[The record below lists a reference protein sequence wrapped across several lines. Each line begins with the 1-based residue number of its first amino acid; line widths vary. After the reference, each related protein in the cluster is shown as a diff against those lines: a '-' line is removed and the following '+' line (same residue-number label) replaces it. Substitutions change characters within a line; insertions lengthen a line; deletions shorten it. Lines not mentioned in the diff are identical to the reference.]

1 VIAIKEAGLARNNY
15 GFQKRSREL
24 AKKKKKEEKRL
35 RKLAKANPEV
45 AENPDEASGETP
57 AAEMPVESET
67 PAADAETGP
76 VESDR

>member
-1 VIAIKEAGLARNNY
+1 MARNNY

-35 RKLAKANPEV
+35 RKLAKADPQA
-45 AENPDEASGETP
+45 AENPDEVGGEAP
-57 AAEMPVESET
+57 AAEMPAESET
-67 PAADAETGP
+67 PAADAKTGP